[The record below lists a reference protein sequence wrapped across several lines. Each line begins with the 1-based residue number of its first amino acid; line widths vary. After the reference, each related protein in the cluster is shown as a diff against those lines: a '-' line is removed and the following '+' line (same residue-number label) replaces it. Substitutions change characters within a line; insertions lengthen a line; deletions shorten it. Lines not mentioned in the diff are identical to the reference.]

1 MRIAR
6 GLFQPRWYDIST
18 YSTILHISESVSDN
32 RTTKIGIFE
41 APWPVH
47 RKGSNAGR
55 DGHSVMRERY
65 EVALTPTTTP
75 SSMVRIDKGNCKDRH
90 DYDDRREFGCSV
102 ETGHGG
108 LLRTGG
114 DDDGLLY
121 EREQLISLSP
131 SLVVTIDEPLSTSS
145 QSSSRTSTISPLST
159 SILSFSTSSLSS
171 SSSSSSTHVFTPT
184 GYQTIVPIYPPFS
197 FSSSSSSSS
206 STPFNTTNRSSLGT
220 KFGLGLGIPFLV
232 LLTLLLTLLVHRRQ
246 ARLAKLSS
254 SHYYHHHHH
263 HHHQHHQ
270 HRPRLPEMT
279 TTAAA
284 ATADT
289 RLYPAPSSRFSTAGS
304 VFVTPAPGII
314 TTPTPTPTQ
323 LFGPVSP
330 SSLPPEVPKRNSARL
345 FFAGPLNSHPPP
357 SAAAAARPASSI
369 YDEDDNSHAVRESM
383 VERLGGNGVANVL
396 SQYLDT
402 NPSYLN
408 GPWDPGQVEDVP
420 ALPLPLKT
428 TARARLEE
436 QTRQHLAVDVD
447 NSPGG
452 IEEVSPLSS
461 SGSGPYIPARISGM
475 SGMSPVSPGRTR
487 SRRTT

>member
-1 MRIAR
+1 
-6 GLFQPRWYDIST
+6 
-18 YSTILHISESVSDN
+18 
-32 RTTKIGIFE
+32 
-41 APWPVH
+41 
-47 RKGSNAGR
+47 
-55 DGHSVMRERY
+55 MRERH
-65 EVALTPTTTP
+65 EVALAPTTTP

-131 SLVVTIDEPLSTSS
+131 SLVVTIDKPLSTSS
-145 QSSSRTSTISPLST
+145 RSSIGTSTTSPLST
-159 SILSFSTSSLSS
+159 STLGSSTSSTSS
-171 SSSSSSTHVFTPT
+171 SSSFSSSTHVFDPT
-184 GYQTIVPIYPPFS
+184 GYQTIVPTYPPFS

-206 STPFNTTNRSSLGT
+206 SAPSNTTNRSSLGT
-220 KFGLGLGIPFLV
+220 KLGLGLGIPFLV
-232 LLTLLLTLLVHRRQ
+232 LLTLLLTILLHRRQ
-246 ARLAKLSS
+246 ARLAKISS
-254 SHYYHHHHH
+254 SHYYHHHHR
-263 HHHQHHQ
+263 HQQ
-270 HRPRLPEMT
+270 RPRLPEMT
-279 TTAAA
+279 TTAA
-284 ATADT
+284 DT
-289 RLYPAPSSRFSTAGS
+289 RLHPAPSSRFSTAGS

-357 SAAAAARPASSI
+357 PPSAAAAARPASSI

-383 VERLGGNGVANVL
+383 VARLGGNGVANVL